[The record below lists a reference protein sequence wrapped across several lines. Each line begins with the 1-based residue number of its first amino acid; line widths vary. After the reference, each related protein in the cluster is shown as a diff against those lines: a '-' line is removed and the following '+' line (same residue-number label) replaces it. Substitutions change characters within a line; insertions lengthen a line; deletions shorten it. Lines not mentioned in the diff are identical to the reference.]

1 MKSCR
6 PVDKADEEIGN
17 SSIHCIVK
25 IYILSELK
33 LEMDYPPSLTRK
45 SVVLSLVL
53 EEITDD
59 DDDGEEED
67 VVDGIDAHDGL
78 VLSAFK
84 RQETVD
90 KLEQQGWITGYWQ
103 YFNSEVKFVNATDL

>member
-1 MKSCR
+1 M
-6 PVDKADEEIGN
+6 P
-17 SSIHCIVK
+17 
-25 IYILSELK
+25 ELK

-53 EEITDD
+53 EEVTDDD
-59 DDDGEEED
+59 DDDGEEDD

-84 RQETVD
+84 RQETVE
-90 KLEQQGWITGYWQ
+90 KLEQQGWITCLWPY
-103 YFNSEVKFVNATDL
+103 

>member
-1 MKSCR
+1 MQVS
-6 PVDKADEEIGN
+6 
-17 SSIHCIVK
+17 
-25 IYILSELK
+25 
-33 LEMDYPPSLTRK
+33 EMDNSPPSLTRK

-67 VVDGIDAHDGL
+67 DVVDGIDAHDGL

-84 RQETVD
+84 RTETVE
-90 KLEQQGWITGYWQ
+90 KLEQQGRITGYWQ
-103 YFNSEVKFVNATDL
+103 YLNSEVKFVNATDL